1 MSALLCGCD
10 FEANHICEE
19 HASKNDASRIHVD
32 TERLEQFKKRMP
44 AETNYVSAASHAA
57 AVEPSPLDAELT
69 DAHRFCDSLRVT
81 LKAVARRAEKL
92 QVENAFTA
100 ERLRQ
105 NTEKLALVRLENAK
119 LRNRSWNEELAVIS
133 NILATFYRAPLSM
146 SSVQPLLHLAE
157 ELNPALKAEVIRAA
171 KADGR

>member
-1 MSALLCGCD
+1 M
-10 FEANHICEE
+10 
-19 HASKNDASRIHVD
+19 
-32 TERLEQFKKRMP
+32 ERFKERMA

-57 AVEPSPLDAELT
+57 VVEPTLLEAELI
-69 DAHRFCDSLRVT
+69 DAQRFCDQLRIHLT
-81 LKAVARRAEKL
+81 LVARRAEKL
-92 QVENAFTA
+92 QADNAFSA

-105 NTEKLALVRLENAK
+105 NNEQLALVRLENAK

-157 ELNPALKAEVIRAA
+157 ELNPALKAEVIGNTLKGTDDPSRV
-171 KADGR
+171 

>member
-1 MSALLCGCD
+1 MSALICGCD
-10 FEANHICEE
+10 DAAGWICKQHRDEGQRPVGI
-19 HASKNDASRIHVD
+19 DLG
-32 TERLEQFKKRMP
+32 RLEQFKERMA

-57 AVEPSPLDAELT
+57 AVEPLPLDAELT
-69 DAHRFCDSLRVT
+69 DAQRFCDQLRKT
-81 LKAVARRAEKL
+81 LTAVARRAERL
-92 QVENAFTA
+92 QADNAFIA

-105 NTEKLALVRLENAK
+105 NTEQLALVRLENAK

>member
-1 MSALLCGCD
+1 MSARSCGCD
-10 FEANHICEE
+10 
-19 HASKNDASRIHVD
+19 DAEGWVCDFHRDQQMESARV
-32 TERLEQFKKRMP
+32 ERFKERMA

-57 AVEPSPLDAELT
+57 VVEPTLLEAELI
-69 DAHRFCDSLRVT
+69 DAQRFCDQLRIHLT
-81 LKAVARRAEKL
+81 LVARRAEKL
-92 QVENAFTA
+92 QADNAFSA

-105 NTEKLALVRLENAK
+105 NNEQLALVRLENAK

-157 ELNPALKAEVIRAA
+157 ELNPALKAEVIGNTLKGTDDPSRV
-171 KADGR
+171 